1 MSGLH
6 KPGELGRWNQGDVAR
21 TSSPDNDSFLLIY
34 HLGEHGG
41 EILTE
46 TGIRR
51 FPRHVILNFIVQY
64 SCTFLGS
71 PVPEWTDY
79 SDTGLSASPCER
91 YAEFPGVI
99 RLQRHITPSRRGR
112 YATRS
117 SAVPRLLGFTTIS
130 TSCPS
135 ATRKR
140 MRRSTEYP
148 RNRPASIAEI
158 LG

>member
-1 MSGLH
+1 MLYRKRTGAA
-6 KPGELGRWNQGDVAR
+6 PNQTTPVAV
-21 TSSPDNDSFLLIY
+21 S
-34 HLGEHGG
+34 
-41 EILTE
+41 
-46 TGIRR
+46 RR
-51 FPRHVILNFIVQY
+51 FA
-64 SCTFLGS
+64 
-71 PVPEWTDY
+71 
-79 SDTGLSASPCER
+79 SDTALEDLSCA
-91 YAEFPGVI
+91 I
-99 RLQRHITPSRRGR
+99 RLQSHLTAHRGL

-117 SAVPRLLGFTTIS
+117 SAVPCFLGLTTIS